1 MDTKLKGKVALV
13 TGAGRNIG
21 RAIALAIAQEGGDV
35 VLISRTT
42 GGIFAVSTEVS
53 ALGVK
58 ALPLQAD
65 ITDAQSIKEVVQKA
79 EAELG
84 KIDILVNNAVQRI
97 TRPFLQMTV
106 DQWETMLDVN
116 LLGPFNCTQAVFPGM
131 ISRRWG
137 RIINFSGTSGL
148 WGTAG
153 SSSLATVKAGI
164 IGFSKSL
171 AREFGEYNITVNAVA
186 PGPIGGVLYHPD
198 SIKPPSEEE
207 FLQSEHRLC
216 RLAIKRRGHPEEVAS
231 LVAYLCTESAG
242 YITGDV
248 LYVNGGSYV

>member
-1 MDTKLKGKVALV
+1 MGTKLKGKVALV

-21 RAIALAIAQEGGDV
+21 RAVALAIAEEGGDV
-35 VLISRTT
+35 VLISRTMN
-42 GGIFAVSTEVS
+42 GIIEVSKEVS
-53 ALGVK
+53 ALGAK

-65 ITDAQSIKEVVQKA
+65 ITDAQAIKEVVQKA

-84 KIDILVNNAVQRI
+84 KIDILINNAVLRI
-97 TRPFLQMTV
+97 TRPFLEMTI
-106 DQWETMLDVN
+106 DQWETMLEVN
-116 LLGPFNCTQAVFPGM
+116 LIGPFNCTQAVLPGM

-137 RIINFSGTSGL
+137 RIINFSGISGL

-171 AREFGEYNITVNAVA
+171 AREFGEYDITVNAVA
-186 PGPIGGVLYHPD
+186 PGPIGGGLHHTD
-198 SIKPPSEEE
+198 SINPPSEEE
-207 FLQSEHRLC
+207 SLQSTHRLS
-216 RLAIKRRGHPEEVAS
+216 RLAIKRRGRPEEVAS